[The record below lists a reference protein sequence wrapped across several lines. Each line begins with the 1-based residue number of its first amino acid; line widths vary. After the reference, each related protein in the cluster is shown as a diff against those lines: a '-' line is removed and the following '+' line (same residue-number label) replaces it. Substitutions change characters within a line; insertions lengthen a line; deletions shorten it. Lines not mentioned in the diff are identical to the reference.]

1 MIDQTQE
8 GSSSIK
14 TETKQTM
21 PEGETVSFKS
31 IVTDIPWEM
40 SCYNRKLKESIKSVK
55 HINMLKEKSKN
66 IQ

>member
-1 MIDQTQE
+1 MTDQTQG

-31 IVTDIPWEM
+31 IVTDIP
-40 SCYNRKLKESIKSVK
+40 
-55 HINMLKEKSKN
+55 
-66 IQ
+66 